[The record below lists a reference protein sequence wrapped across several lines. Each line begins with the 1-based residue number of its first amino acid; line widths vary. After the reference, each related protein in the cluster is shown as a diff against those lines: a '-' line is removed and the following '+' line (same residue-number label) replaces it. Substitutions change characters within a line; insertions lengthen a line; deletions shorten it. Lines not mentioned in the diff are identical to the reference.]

1 MITKPKGTYDVYG
14 LDAKKREYVNEIIK
28 GICQK
33 YNFVNVETPVF
44 EDSSLFHRSAGET
57 SDLVSK
63 ETYDFKDRGDRNL
76 TLRPEG
82 TAGIVRLFIENKLY
96 GNMTEPVK
104 VYYNE
109 KMYRYERPQSGRNRE
124 FTQFGVEMIGSDDIA
139 SDVEVISLCYNIFNL
154 LGLDSVIK
162 INTLG
167 DRESRERYHDALTNY
182 LKPHIKDLC
191 EDCQRRFETN
201 PLRILDCKVDGDKDV
216 IKNAPKIAHYL
227 NEESLNRYNKL
238 KEELDLLEINYEE
251 DSNLVRGLDYYN
263 HVVFEINVNIDG
275 IDTLAIGGGG
285 RYNNLVESLDGPSV
299 PAVGFA
305 IGFDRLMM
313 CLDMAHV
320 NIPVNNDVDVYI
332 MYVSDTEKDTALYI
346 AQNLRLNGFITEMDY
361 LGKGLKG
368 QFKAADRFNAKYLVI
383 LNDKDL
389 EDMMVNV
396 KDNVTKEEEKVNIND
411 LSDYLDM
418 KL

>member
-14 LDAKKREYVNEIIK
+14 IDAKKREYVNEIIK

-82 TAGIVRLFIENKLY
+82 TAGIVRWFIENKLY

-104 VYYNE
+104 VFYNE

-154 LGLDSVIK
+154 LGLDAVIK

-167 DRESRERYHDALTNY
+167 DRESREKYHDALTNY

-201 PLRILDCKVDGDKDV
+201 PLRILDCKIDGEKDI
-216 IKNAPKIAHYL
+216 IKNAPKIADYL

-251 DSNLVRGLDYYN
+251 NTNLVRGLDYYN

-332 MYVSDTEKDTALYI
+332 MYVSDTEKDTALYN
-346 AQNLRLNGFITEMDY
+346 AQNLRLNGFTTEMDY
-361 LGKGLKG
+361 LGKGLKA

-389 EDMMVNV
+389 GDMMVNV

>member
-14 LDAKKREYVNEIIK
+14 IDAKKREYVNEIIK

-82 TAGIVRLFIENKLY
+82 TAGIVRWFIENKLY

-154 LGLDSVIK
+154 LGLDAVIK

-167 DRESRERYHDALTNY
+167 DRESREKYHDALTNY

-201 PLRILDCKVDGDKDV
+201 PLRILDCKIDGDKDI
-216 IKNAPKIAHYL
+216 IKNAPKIADYL

-251 DSNLVRGLDYYN
+251 NTNLVRGLDYYN

-346 AQNLRLNGFITEMDY
+346 TQNLRLNGFTTEMDY
-361 LGKGLKG
+361 LGKGLKA

>member
-28 GICQK
+28 GVCQK
-33 YNFVNVETPVF
+33 YNFTNVETPVF
-44 EDSSLFHRSAGET
+44 EDSNLFHRSVGET

-82 TAGIVRLFIENKLY
+82 TAGIVRWFIENKLY

-124 FTQFGVEMIGSDDIA
+124 FTQFGVEMIGSDDIT
-139 SDVEVISLCYNIFNL
+139 SDVEVISLCYNIFSL
-154 LGLDSVIK
+154 LGLDAVIK

-167 DRESRERYHDALTNY
+167 DRASRDSYHEVLTNY
-182 LKPHIKDLC
+182 LKPHIHELC

-201 PLRILDCKVDGDKDV
+201 PLRILDCKVDADSD
-216 IKNAPKIAHYL
+216 ILKNAPKIVNYL

-251 DSNLVRGLDYYN
+251 DPNLVRGLDYYT
-263 HVVFEINVNIDG
+263 HVVFEVNVKIDG
-275 IDTLAIGGGG
+275 LDTLAIGAGG
-285 RYNNLVESLDGPSV
+285 RYNNLIETLDGPSV
-299 PAVGFA
+299 PAIGFA

-313 CLDMAHV
+313 CLDMAKV
-320 NIPVNNDVDVYI
+320 NIPVNNDVDVYV

-346 AQNLRLNGFITEMDY
+346 SQNLRLNGFTTEMDY

>member
-14 LDAKKREYVNEIIK
+14 IDAKKREYVNEIIK

-82 TAGIVRLFIENKLY
+82 TAGIVRWFIENKLY

-154 LGLDSVIK
+154 LGLDAVIK

-167 DRESRERYHDALTNY
+167 DRESREKYHDALTNY

-201 PLRILDCKVDGDKDV
+201 PLRILDCKIDGDKDI
-216 IKNAPKIAHYL
+216 IKNAPKIADYL

-251 DSNLVRGLDYYN
+251 NTNLVRGLDYYN
-263 HVVFEINVNIDG
+263 HIVFEINVNIDG

-332 MYVSDTEKDTALYI
+332 MYVSDTEKDYAVNI
-346 AQNLRLNGFITEMDY
+346 CQNLRLNGFTTEMDY

>member
-14 LDAKKREYVNEIIK
+14 IDAKKREYVNEIIK

-82 TAGIVRLFIENKLY
+82 TAGIVRWFIENKLY

-154 LGLDSVIK
+154 LGLDAVIK

-167 DRESRERYHDALTNY
+167 DRESREKYHDALTNY

-201 PLRILDCKVDGDKDV
+201 PLRILDCKIDGDKDI
-216 IKNAPKIAHYL
+216 IKNAPKIADYL

-251 DSNLVRGLDYYN
+251 NTNLVRGLDYYN

-346 AQNLRLNGFITEMDY
+346 VQNLRLNGFTTEMDY
-361 LGKGLKG
+361 LGKGLKA

>member
-1 MITKPKGTYDVYG
+1 MITKPKGTYDIYG

-82 TAGIVRLFIENKLY
+82 TAGIVRWFIENKLY

-124 FTQFGVEMIGSDDIA
+124 FTQFGVEMIGSDDIT
-139 SDVEVISLCYNIFNL
+139 SDIEVISLCYNIFNL
-154 LGLDSVIK
+154 LGLDAVIK
-162 INTLG
+162 INSLG
-167 DRESRERYHDALTNY
+167 DKESRERYHDALTNY
-182 LKPHIKDLC
+182 LKPYLKDLC
-191 EDCQRRFETN
+191 EDCQRRFESN
-201 PLRILDCKVDGDKDV
+201 PLRILDCKVDGDKE
-216 IKNAPKIAHYL
+216 ILKNAPKTIDYL

-251 DSNLVRGLDYYN
+251 NTNLVRGLDYYN

-285 RYNNLVESLDGPSV
+285 RYNNLIENLDGPSV

-320 NIPVNNDVDVYI
+320 NIPVNNDVDVYV

-346 AQNLRLNGFITEMDY
+346 AQNLRLNGFITEIDY

>member
-1 MITKPKGTYDVYG
+1 MIQKPKGCNDIYG
-14 LDAKKREYVNEIIK
+14 REAKIWKYVESIIDATME
-28 GICQK
+28 K
-33 YNFVNVETPVF
+33 YNYNYIRTPIF
-44 EDSSLFHRSAGET
+44 ESTELFHRGIGEST
-57 SDLVSK
+57 DIVTK
-63 ETYDFKDRGDRNL
+63 ETYDFVDRGGRNM

-82 TAGIVRLFIENKLY
+82 TAGVCRSYVENKMY
-96 GNMTEPVK
+96 GDPNQPVK
-104 VYYNE
+104 VYYNGT
-109 KMYRYERPQSGRNRE
+109 MYRYERPQSGRNRE

-154 LGLDSVIK
+154 LGLDAVIK

-167 DRESRERYHDALTNY
+167 DRESREKYHDALTNY
-182 LKPHIKDLC
+182 LKPHIKYLC

-201 PLRILDCKVDGDKDV
+201 PLRILDCKIDGDKDI
-216 IKNAPKIAHYL
+216 IKNAPKIADYL

-251 DSNLVRGLDYYN
+251 NTNLVRGLDYYN

-346 AQNLRLNGFITEMDY
+346 AQNLRLNGFTTEMDY
-361 LGKGLKG
+361 LGKGLKA

>member
-14 LDAKKREYVNEIIK
+14 IDAKKREYVNEIIK

-82 TAGIVRLFIENKLY
+82 TAGIVRWFIENKLY

-124 FTQFGVEMIGSDDIA
+124 FTQFGVEMIGTDDIA

-154 LGLDSVIK
+154 LGLDAVIK

-167 DRESRERYHDALTNY
+167 DRESREKYHDALTNY

-201 PLRILDCKVDGDKDV
+201 PLRILDCKIDGDKDI
-216 IKNAPKIAHYL
+216 IKNAPKIADYL

-251 DSNLVRGLDYYN
+251 NTNLVRGLDYYN

-346 AQNLRLNGFITEMDY
+346 TQNLRLNGFTTEMDY

>member
-14 LDAKKREYVNEIIK
+14 IDAKKREYVNEIIK

-82 TAGIVRLFIENKLY
+82 TAGIVRWFIENKLY

-154 LGLDSVIK
+154 LGLDAVIK

-167 DRESRERYHDALTNY
+167 DRESREKYHDALTNY

-201 PLRILDCKVDGDKDV
+201 PLRILDCKIDGDKDI
-216 IKNAPKIAHYL
+216 IKNAPKIADYL
-227 NEESLNRYNKL
+227 N
-238 KEELDLLEINYEE
+238 
-251 DSNLVRGLDYYN
+251 
-263 HVVFEINVNIDG
+263 
-275 IDTLAIGGGG
+275 
-285 RYNNLVESLDGPSV
+285 
-299 PAVGFA
+299 
-305 IGFDRLMM
+305 
-313 CLDMAHV
+313 
-320 NIPVNNDVDVYI
+320 
-332 MYVSDTEKDTALYI
+332 
-346 AQNLRLNGFITEMDY
+346 
-361 LGKGLKG
+361 
-368 QFKAADRFNAKYLVI
+368 
-383 LNDKDL
+383 
-389 EDMMVNV
+389 
-396 KDNVTKEEEKVNIND
+396 
-411 LSDYLDM
+411 
-418 KL
+418 